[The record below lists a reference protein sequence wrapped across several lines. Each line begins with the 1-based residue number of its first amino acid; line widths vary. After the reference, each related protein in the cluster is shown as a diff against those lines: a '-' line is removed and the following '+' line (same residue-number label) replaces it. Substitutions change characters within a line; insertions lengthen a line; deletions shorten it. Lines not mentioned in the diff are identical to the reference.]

1 MPYGSYD
8 FVHTQHMMADVEG
21 NDRQAGGAC
30 ASSITT
36 VQRTPHHLDWH
47 MTMKQL
53 AHMPT
58 ALQQYSA
65 HHLDNLLLCSSL
77 AHGAAPLYWLQ
88 LLLLLIFDSSCHLA
102 PMLRHP
108 GLSL

>member
-8 FVHTQHMMADVEG
+8 FLHTQHIMADVRAMTIKQVG
-21 NDRQAGGAC
+21 HVPAALHQYSA
-30 ASSITT
+30 
-36 VQRTPHHLDWH
+36 HHLDWQ

-58 ALQQYSA
+58 ALHQYSA

-77 AHGAAPLYWLQ
+77 THCAAPLYWLQ
-88 LLLLLIFDSSCHLA
+88 LLLLLIFDSSCHLT
-102 PMLRHP
+102 PML
-108 GLSL
+108 